1 MNVKKP
7 NNHKKQSKILKKKN
21 KDKQRLNQYRQNN
34 LSLKETKR
42 HAAASLHAIEEI
54 LSKIPSSCEQCSSNF
69 DSTDSEH
76 LDDWNMTFNGS
87 KVILT
92 CKDCLEISNEP
103 ETNTC

>member
-34 LSLKETKR
+34 LSLKEAKK
-42 HAAASLHAIEEI
+42 HAEASLHSIQEM
-54 LSKIPSSCEQCSSNF
+54 LNKIPSSCELCSSNF

-92 CKDCLEISNEP
+92 CKDCLELSNKP
-103 ETNTC
+103 EVNLC